1 MEFGIIGSIYNTFTN
16 NSLSVFQKNY
26 PSNVFDLFWIN
37 TKMLKVYDDNDDK
50 DKISGL
56 NQMPF
61 LTVFVEVSFLNK
73 IM

>member
-50 DKISGL
+50 DKKSGL
-56 NQMPF
+56 N
-61 LTVFVEVSFLNK
+61 
-73 IM
+73 